1 MSEESVISTQQLP
14 QVIAGPIVRKVT
26 SNSCHVWLVSSNA
39 DAPSL
44 SLSHGDSVLAG
55 DSQSD
60 TVRVGKHA
68 FIHLVTFS
76 ASTSFEDR
84 ERINYK
90 LIFNDHQQQNAWE
103 KEQRALLYKD
113 QASLSFHYTGTP
125 ETILHGSC
133 RKPHFHGDDA
143 LVQVDN
149 LHKIAFEEKA
159 SFPDLLLMTGD
170 QIYADDVAGPMLKA
184 IHSVIA
190 RLGLYHEALE
200 GAVVNNTSDLATH
213 EHGFYEREQLLPQI
227 ATNTVLSSIFFGA
240 KKKPVF
246 TSVNAQN
253 HLIGSAEIIA
263 MYLLV
268 WSDTLWPD
276 IVIDKDGIPE
286 KYNAIFD
293 KENEALTGFVK
304 PLLQVRRALAHVP
317 TYMIFD
323 DHDVTDDWN
332 LTRGWEQEVYGNPL
346 SKRMIG
352 NALIGYLLCQGWG
365 NAPEKVTSLIQ
376 KVKASLDKQ
385 GLAAHN
391 EIVDELLDFDQW
403 HYRIDTTPPIEV
415 LDTRTQ
421 RWRSESNMNKPSGLM
436 DWEALCDFQHSI
448 IGKESVIVVSAA
460 PIYGVKVIEAIQ
472 KVFTFFGKAL
482 TVDAENWMAHKGTA
496 NVILNIFRHYKTPPE
511 FIILSGDV
519 HYSFVYD
526 VRLRFRR
533 NSPHITQFTCSGLKN
548 AFPDGLIKWLDRLNR
563 VLYRSKSP
571 LNVFTRR
578 RNMSVKAREPSM
590 GYGELFNG
598 CAIGV
603 LKISQKNTDVQ
614 CKALLSNG
622 KEVEFPTSKDD

>member
-1 MSEESVISTQQLP
+1 MP

-26 SNSCHVWLVSSNA
+26 STECHIWVVTSNA
-39 DAPSL
+39 DSPALNL
-44 SLSHGDSVLAG
+44 SANEVVVSGNC
-55 DSQSD
+55 QRE
-60 TVRVGKHA
+60 TIRVGKYA
-68 FIHLVTFS
+68 FIHLLSF
-76 ASTSFEDR
+76 TSSEPFKDTA
-84 ERINYK
+84 RIGY
-90 LIFNDHQQQNAWE
+90 
-103 KEQRALLYKD
+103 
-113 QASLSFHYTGTP
+113 SLSFSDDAQQASWENEQRGLLYDGQSSLCFHYTETP

-133 RKPHFHGDDA
+133 RKPHFHSDDA
-143 LVQVDN
+143 LAQVDV
-149 LHKIAFEEKA
+149 LHKNAFKKEND
-159 SFPDLLLMTGD
+159 FPDLLLMTGD

-184 IHSVIA
+184 IHSVID

-200 GAVVNNTSDLATH
+200 GAVVTNTNELATH
-213 EHGFYEREQLLPQI
+213 EHGYYEREQLLPQI

-268 WSDTLWPD
+268 WSDTLWAD
-276 IVIDKDGIPE
+276 INIDKDGIPP
-286 KYNAIFD
+286 KYHAIFD
-293 KENEALTGFVK
+293 KEHEALNGFVK
-304 PLLQVRRALAHVP
+304 QLPQVRRALAHIP

-365 NAPEKVTSLIQ
+365 NAPKKVAPLIA
-376 KVKASLDKQ
+376 KVQESMGES
-385 GLAAHN
+385 GLNSHD
-391 EIVDELLDFDQW
+391 EIIDDLLDFDQW
-403 HYRIDTTPPIEV
+403 HYRLDTTPPIEV

-496 NVILNIFRHYKTPPE
+496 NVILNIFRHYKTPPD

-571 LNVFTRR
+571 LNLFTRR
-578 RNMSVKAREPSM
+578 RNMSVKAREPSL

-622 KEVEFPTSKDD
+622 NEVEFPASKDD